1 MSAKKALRQVLIW
14 IGIAL
19 IFNLGVYIFMGHQKA
34 LEFLAG
40 YVTEE
45 SLSIDNLFLF
55 ILVFTSCGI
64 KSKQQRRI
72 LNYGIM
78 GAIVLRLAFVLL
90 GVTVINSFH
99 WVLYIF
105 GGLLIFSGI
114 RMLVQKEENFSLEE
128 NKILKAIK
136 KVIPVTDSLHGDKF
150 FTKQNGKLFATPLFA
165 ILLVIEFTDILFAVD
180 SIPAVFAIT
189 TDPFIVFSS
198 NMLAILGLRSLYFL
212 IGNLNEKFRLV
223 KYGVAAVLV
232 FTGVKLALLI
242 VNVEIPTTVSL
253 IVIGSVIGGSI
264 VLSQFLRPKTAAPA
278 PQENKAGSDG
288 ACLRD
293 GGSADQ

>member
-1 MSAKKALRQVLIW
+1 MSTKKALLRVLFW
-14 IGIAL
+14 VGLAMAV
-19 IFNLGVYIFMGHQKA
+19 NLGVYIFMGHQKA

-55 ILVFTSCGI
+55 VLVFTSCGI
-64 KSKQQRRI
+64 KAEQQRRI
-72 LNYGIM
+72 LNYGIL

-90 GVTVINSFH
+90 GVSLVSSFH

-105 GGLLIFSGI
+105 GGLLIFSGV
-114 RMLVQKEENFSLEE
+114 RMLRPQEESFSIED
-128 NKILKAIK
+128 NKILKVLK
-136 KVIPVTDSLHGDKF
+136 KVIPVTNGMHGDRF
-150 FTKQNGKLFATPLFA
+150 FIRQEGKLFATPLFA

-189 TDPFIVFSS
+189 TDPIIVYAS
-198 NMLAILGLRSLYFL
+198 NLLAILGLRSMYFL

-232 FTGVKLALLI
+232 FTGLKLVLDI
-242 VNVEIPTTVSL
+242 IHVEISITASL
-253 IVIGSVIGGSI
+253 LFIASAIGGSI
-264 VLSQFLRPKTAAPA
+264 LLSLLLGKKAPAAA
-278 PQENKAGSDG
+278 PQELGNGLDVE
-288 ACLRD
+288 CLPDCSRE
-293 GGSADQ
+293 DQ

>member
-1 MSAKKALRQVLIW
+1 MTAKKALMRVIFW

-19 IFNLGVYIFMGHQKA
+19 VFNLGVYIFMGHQKA

-55 ILVFTSCGI
+55 VLVFTSCGI
-64 KSKQQRRI
+64 GSRDQRRI
-72 LNYGIM
+72 LNYGIL

-90 GVTVINSFH
+90 GISIISSFH

-114 RMLVQKEENFSLEE
+114 RMMSPKEETFSLEE
-128 NKILKAIK
+128 NKILKVIK
-136 KVIPVTDSLHGDKF
+136 KIIPITNGLHGNRF
-150 FTKQNGKLFATPLFA
+150 FVRQEGRLTATPLFA
-165 ILLVIEFTDILFAVD
+165 ILIVIEITDIIFAVD

-189 TDPFIVFSS
+189 TDPFIVYSS
-198 NMLAILGLRSLYFL
+198 NLLAILGLRSMYFL

-232 FTGVKLALLI
+232 FTGLKLVLLLFHL
-242 VNVEIPTTVSL
+242 EIPVAVSL
-253 IVIGSVIGGSI
+253 VVIGSLVGASILFSLFLKNPPKQTELGSGCEE
-264 VLSQFLRPKTAAPA
+264 K
-278 PQENKAGSDG
+278 PQGEEDAQ
-288 ACLRD
+288 A
-293 GGSADQ
+293 